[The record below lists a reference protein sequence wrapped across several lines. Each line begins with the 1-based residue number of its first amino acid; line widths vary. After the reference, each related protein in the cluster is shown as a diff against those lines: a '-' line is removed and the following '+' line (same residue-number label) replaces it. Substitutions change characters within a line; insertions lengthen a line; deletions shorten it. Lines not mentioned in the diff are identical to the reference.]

1 MNVNG
6 KVRKDIHVGLTVEI
20 IQKKDQSTGETTV
33 GVIKDILTKSPQ
45 HPYGIKVRLQTSE
58 VGRVQRISEAD
69 DHAIP

>member
-20 IQKKDQSTGETTV
+20 IQKKDQSTGKMTV

-45 HPYGIKVRLQTSE
+45 HPYGIKVRLQTGE